1 MCFAVKRSIAT
12 VPAVLIKIPLS
23 ILADLFF
30 KLYTSVHFFFF
41 ILISGLPQYYG
52 LPRNSVSINI
62 LKYTV
67 KLSRVSVSSRYV
79 I

>member
-41 ILISGLPQYYG
+41 YFNLWTAAVLWTTS
-52 LPRNSVSINI
+52 
-62 LKYTV
+62 
-67 KLSRVSVSSRYV
+67 
-79 I
+79 